1 MLASGISLAGG
12 KLGGPLTRCAGYG
25 NGREIPEAREAVGSG
40 G

>member
-1 MLASGISLAGG
+1 MTPEIVVLS